1 MRSITLKLTLAFLFV
16 GLTGSI
22 IVAVLTQ
29 IQTRQEFN
37 RFVLDLYQSEMVT
50 DLVDYY
56 EENGSWEGVQETGF
70 SGRPSRGGLND
81 PERGGILLIVDNEE
95 QVVVGPRELI
105 GTTLRISEQQEG
117 LPLEVDGEVV
127 GWMLINIPKPGDE
140 RSPEGDFIDRLNKN
154 VIVSAL
160 IATSLALIIGIVLA
174 RTISHPISDLQAA
187 TRIVAEGNLGYQ
199 VPVVGKDEL
208 GQLGHSFNQM
218 SADLAQS
225 NALRRQM
232 TADIAHELRNPLSV
246 ILGYTEALSDEK
258 LEGEAATFQVMHE
271 EVLHLQRL
279 IEDLRTLSLADAGE
293 LSLVKQPITPAALL
307 AHVATAHN
315 LLAAEKQVALEVQ
328 AAEGLPE
335 ISVDPDRIV
344 QVLGN
349 VVANALRY
357 TPAQGKIKMTAER
370 DSAGITFRVTDTGVG
385 VSEEDLP
392 YIFERFYRVDKAR
405 YDNNN
410 ESGLG
415 LAIAKSIVEAHG
427 GSISAESTPGKGTTF
442 TILLPQN

>member
-1 MRSITLKLTLAFLFV
+1 MRSITFKLTLAFLFV

-50 DLVDYY
+50 DLVAYY
-56 EENGSWEGVQETGF
+56 EENGSWEGAQDAVF
-70 SGRPSRGGLND
+70 VRPSRGGLND
-81 PERGGILLIVDNEE
+81 PERGGILIVDNEGR
-95 QVVVGPRELI
+95 VVMGPRELM
-105 GTTLRISEQQEG
+105 GSTLRFSEQQS

-127 GWMLINIPKPGDE
+127 GWMLLNPPEPGDKK
-140 RSPEGDFIDRLNKN
+140 SPEGDFIDRLNQN
-154 VIVSAL
+154 VVVSAL
-160 IATSLALIIGIVLA
+160 IATSLALIIGVVLA
-174 RTISHPISDLQAA
+174 RTISHPISDLQTA
-187 TRIVAEGNLGYQ
+187 TQIVAEGNLGYQ
-199 VPVVGKDEL
+199 VPVLSKDEL
-208 GQLGHSFNQM
+208 GQLGHSFNRM

-225 NALRRQM
+225 NILRRQM

-258 LEGEAATFQVMHE
+258 LRGDAATFEIMHE

-279 IEDLRTLSLADAGE
+279 VDDLRTLSLADAGE
-293 LSLVKQPITPAALL
+293 LSLIRQHISPAALL
-307 AHVATAHN
+307 ARVATAHA
-315 LLAAEKQVALEVQ
+315 LQTQEKQVTLEVQ
-328 AAEGLPE
+328 ASEELPE

-349 VVANALRY
+349 VITNALRY
-357 TPAQGKIKMTAER
+357 TPAQGKIRMTAEQHNNEI
-370 DSAGITFRVTDTGVG
+370 SFRVTDTGIG
-385 VSEEDLP
+385 VPEEDLP

-405 YDNNN
+405 FDTNGG
-410 ESGLG
+410 SGLG

-427 GSISAESTPGKGTTF
+427 GSITADSTPGKGTTF
-442 TILLPQN
+442 TILLPLE